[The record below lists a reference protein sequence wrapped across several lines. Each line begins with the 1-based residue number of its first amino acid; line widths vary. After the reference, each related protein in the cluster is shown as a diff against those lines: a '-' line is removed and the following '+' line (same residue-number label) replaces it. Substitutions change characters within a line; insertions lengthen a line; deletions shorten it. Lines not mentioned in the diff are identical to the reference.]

1 MFSKVADEAPSQCFK
16 VMSSFFALLS
26 LLDDVIPDW
35 DLGVR
40 KEGRRA
46 VTTAANP
53 SKKWGS
59 SVVVG
64 LWQSEEGREQRE
76 RETGKVIR

>member
-1 MFSKVADEAPSQCFK
+1 MVLIKVLMFSKVADEAPSQCFK

-40 KEGRRA
+40 KEGR
-46 VTTAANP
+46 
-53 SKKWGS
+53 KEGGDDCGK
-59 SVVVG
+59 
-64 LWQSEEGREQRE
+64 SEQKMGFECCCWALAE
-76 RETGKVIR
+76 